1 MIELVF
7 GVLIEGLKLWNA
19 KESNKYLNE
28 VIKLREDWLNEYNK
42 PKASRS
48 NADIDAIELRL
59 GIIAKSFID
68 SAGKPKA

>member
-19 KESNKYLNE
+19 KESSKYLNE
-28 VIKLREDWLNEYNK
+28 VVKLRQDWLNEYNK
-42 PKASRS
+42 PRSNRS

-68 SAGKPKA
+68 SVGKPKT